1 MQKLKKLIY
10 REAYIDRIKPFIR
23 KPVIKV
29 LTGHRRVGKSYLLY
43 QLMEIIRKDDK
54 DVNLIYI
61 NKEDITFDEIRNY
74 RQLND
79 YILSKSVTDRM
90 NCIFIDEIQT
100 ITDFRLAVRSLA
112 LDENN
117 DLYITGSNSEML
129 SSDLANDLGGRYVE
143 FTVYSLS
150 YPEFIQFHKLPNDD
164 DTLEKYIH
172 YGGLPYLIH
181 LPVDDAVIKEY
192 LSSIYSTIVLKDIV
206 QRKKIRNIVFLEQ
219 LIRFLA
225 GNTGNL
231 FPSKSI
237 SDFLKAQQT
246 AIAPNQVNEYVTA
259 LTDAFVIHRAG
270 RYDIVGK
277 RLFERGEKY
286 YFENMG
292 IRNVIAG
299 YKPQDRAR
307 RLENVVY
314 NHLLFSGFDVKVG
327 VIAAE
332 EVDFVCTRGGEILYV
347 QVSIELSRQETID
360 REFGN
365 LLKIRDN
372 YPKIVVSGER
382 SFEDTYEGVEH
393 IYIRD
398 FLSSSLSN
406 SRFKPIK

>member
-1 MQKLKKLIY
+1 
-10 REAYIDRIKPFIR
+10 
-23 KPVIKV
+23 
-29 LTGHRRVGKSYLLY
+29 
-43 QLMEIIRKDDK
+43 
-54 DVNLIYI
+54 
-61 NKEDITFDEIRNY
+61 
-74 RQLND
+74 
-79 YILSKSVTDRM
+79 
-90 NCIFIDEIQT
+90 
-100 ITDFRLAVRSLA
+100 
-112 LDENN
+112 
-117 DLYITGSNSEML
+117 
-129 SSDLANDLGGRYVE
+129 
-143 FTVYSLS
+143 
-150 YPEFIQFHKLPNDD
+150 
-164 DTLEKYIH
+164 
-172 YGGLPYLIH
+172 
-181 LPVDDAVIKEY
+181 
-192 LSSIYSTIVLKDIV
+192 
-206 QRKKIRNIVFLEQ
+206 
-219 LIRFLA
+219 
-225 GNTGNL
+225 
-231 FPSKSI
+231 
-237 SDFLKAQQT
+237 
-246 AIAPNQVNEYVTA
+246 
-259 LTDAFVIHRAG
+259 
-270 RYDIVGK
+270 
-277 RLFERGEKY
+277 
-286 YFENMG
+286 MG